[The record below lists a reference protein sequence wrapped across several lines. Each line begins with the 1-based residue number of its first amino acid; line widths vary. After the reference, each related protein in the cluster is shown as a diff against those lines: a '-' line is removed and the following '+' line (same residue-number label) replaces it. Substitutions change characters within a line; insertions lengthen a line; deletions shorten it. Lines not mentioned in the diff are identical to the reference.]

1 MNTAIDSPS
10 LAREAKSH
18 ILRLITCE
26 WGWISRERADA
37 RSPFPQTIICLGPNV
52 SSREGYLHHVFL
64 PSWHADSTVV
74 LSTPPHFGSGLRF
87 NCEDTLKNI
96 ICAKQHSLPRA
107 PIIVG
112 DRLSTLSIFDAGIT
126 GHRHIRRERTAHR
139 LERLLRALRSLRSA
153 RRLRR
158 ARLF

>member
-1 MNTAIDSPS
+1 MSAVGND
-10 LAREAKSH
+10 
-18 ILRLITCE
+18 
-26 WGWISRERADA
+26 
-37 RSPFPQTIICLGPNV
+37 
-52 SSREGYLHHVFL
+52 YLHHVFL

-126 GHRHIRRERTAHR
+126 GHRHIRRERANHR
-139 LERLLRALRSLRSA
+139 LERLLSLLRSLRSA
-153 RRLRR
+153 RRMRR
-158 ARLF
+158 AWLFRALRSARRFFAHWVKVSKS